1 MAPKVKTGIE
11 HTIGVPHL
19 EELEQHV
26 DIDVANSMNISTLTD
41 FIKSLPTKGD
51 EPDEED
57 SLYTMDDDEDEDIE
71 PPEEQ
76 PELEELMR
84 AMKDLRQMRVVL
96 RDIPTL
102 ASRKKM
108 LEKLAERAEKH
119 FEDVMDMAFDSE
131 EKYSAN
137 IINAAAKLLQ
147 TAISAHAKVLEADVK
162 LVDLQ
167 IKKDKYEI
175 ELNIKSQG
183 GNSKPEQDVTQP
195 EDGEER
201 IAYNRNDLIR

>member
-1 MAPKVKTGIE
+1 MAPRVKTGIE
-11 HTIGVPHL
+11 DTLGVPHIS
-19 EELEQHV
+19 ELEQQV
-26 DIDVANSMNISTLTD
+26 DLDTAHSMNISTLTD
-41 FIKSLPTKGD
+41 FIKNLPTKGD

-57 SLYTMDDDEDEDIE
+57 SLYTMDDEEDEDFDK
-71 PPEEQ
+71 PEEQ
-76 PELEELMR
+76 PELEELMG
-84 AMKDLRQMRVVL
+84 AMQELRKMRVIL

-183 GNSKPEQDVTQP
+183 GNSKPEQEVTQP
-195 EDGEER
+195 DDGEER
-201 IAYNRNDLIR
+201 VAYNRNDLIR